1 MALATY
7 AELQSSIGDWLNR
20 ADLVATIPSFISLA
34 ETAHNRQL
42 RTRQMIKRSTALI
55 GDAFTTLPTDMLEI
69 SNAQI
74 NGSRVTPLEFVS
86 MTEADKIRQL
96 YPAGTA
102 KYFTIVGDT
111 LELVP
116 NPSSEVTVE
125 IVYYARIPA
134 LSVSNTSNWLL
145 LNSPDLYLYGSLI
158 ASAPYLRD
166 DDRVMAWTSLYKQAL
181 GDLQFSDERARFT
194 STPLRARGPVF

>member
-1 MALATY
+1 MPLATY
-7 AELQSSIGDWLNR
+7 SELQSSIGDWLNR
-20 ADLVATIPSFISLA
+20 ADLSATIPSFIAMA
-34 ETAHNRQL
+34 EVAHNRQL

-55 GDAFTTLPTDMLEI
+55 SDAFTTLPSDMLEI

-86 MTEADKIRQL
+86 MNEADKIRRL
-96 YPAGTA
+96 YPAGSS

-116 NPSSEVTVE
+116 NPTSEVEVE

-134 LSVSNTSNWLL
+134 LSASNQSNWLL
-145 LNSPDLYLYGSLI
+145 LNSPDLYLYGALI

-166 DDRVMAWTSLYKQAL
+166 DDRVMAWTSLYKQSLA
-181 GDLQFSDERARFT
+181 DLQISDERARFT

>member
-1 MALATY
+1 MPLATY
-7 AELQSSIGDWLNR
+7 AQLQSSIGDWLNR
-20 ADLVATIPSFISLA
+20 ADLVDTIPTFISMA
-34 ETAHNRQL
+34 EAAHNRQL
-42 RTRQMIKRSTALI
+42 RTRQMIKRSTATI
-55 GDAFTTLPTDMLEI
+55 GDAFTTLPSDMLEI
-69 SNAQI
+69 TNAQI
-74 NGSRVTPLEFVS
+74 NGSRVTPLEFVA
-86 MTEADKIRQL
+86 MDQADRVRKI
-96 YPAGTA
+96 YPAGSS

-166 DDRVMAWTSLYKQAL
+166 DGRAATWLGLYKQAL
-181 GDLQFSDERARFT
+181 SDLQISDERARFT

>member
-1 MALATY
+1 MPLATY
-7 AELQSSIGDWLNR
+7 SELQSSIGDWLNR
-20 ADLVATIPSFISLA
+20 ADLSATIPSFIAMA
-34 ETAHNRQL
+34 EVAHNRQL

-55 GDAFTTLPTDMLEI
+55 GDAFTTLPSDMLEI

-86 MTEADKIRQL
+86 MNEADKIRRL
-96 YPAGTA
+96 YPAGSS

-116 NPSSEVTVE
+116 NPSSEVEVE

-134 LSVSNTSNWLL
+134 LSASNQSNWLL
-145 LNSPDLYLYGSLI
+145 LNSPDLYLYGALI

-166 DDRVMAWTSLYKQAL
+166 DDRVMVWTSLYKQAL
-181 GDLQFSDERARFT
+181 ADLQISDERARFT

>member
-42 RTRQMIKRSTALI
+42 RTRQMIKRSTALVS
-55 GDAFTTLPTDMLEI
+55 DAFTTLPTDMLEI
-69 SNAQI
+69 TNAQI

-86 MTEADKIRQL
+86 MDQADRVRKI
-96 YPAGTA
+96 YPAGSS

-145 LNSPDLYLYGSLI
+145 LNSPDLYMYGALI

-166 DDRVMAWTSLYKQAL
+166 DDRVMVWTSLYKQAL
-181 GDLQFSDERARFT
+181 GDLQLADERARFT

>member
-1 MALATY
+1 MPLATY
-7 AELQSSIGDWLNR
+7 SELQSSIGDWLNR
-20 ADLVATIPSFISLA
+20 ADLSATIPSFIAMA
-34 ETAHNRQL
+34 EVAHNRQL

-55 GDAFTTLPTDMLEI
+55 GDAFTTLPSDMLEI
-69 SNAQI
+69 TNAQI

-86 MTEADKIRQL
+86 MNEADKIRRL
-96 YPAGTA
+96 YPAGSS

-116 NPSSEVTVE
+116 NPSSEVEVE

-134 LSVSNTSNWLL
+134 LSASNQSNWLL
-145 LNSPDLYLYGSLI
+145 LNSPDLYLYGALI

-166 DDRVMAWTSLYKQAL
+166 DDRVMVWTSLYKQAL
-181 GDLQFSDERARFT
+181 ADLQISDERARFT

>member
-1 MALATY
+1 MPLSTY

-20 ADLVATIPSFISLA
+20 ADLVTTIPTFISMA
-34 ETAHNRQL
+34 EVAHNRQI
-42 RTRQMIKRSTALI
+42 RTRQMIKRSTATI
-55 GDAFTTLPTDMLEI
+55 GDAFTTLPSDMLEI
-69 SNAQI
+69 TNAQI
-74 NGSRVTPLEFVS
+74 NGSRVTPLEFVA
-86 MTEADKIRQL
+86 MDQADRIREV
-96 YPAGTA
+96 YPAGA
-102 KYFTIVGDT
+102 SKYFTIVGDT

-166 DDRVMAWTSLYKQAL
+166 DDRVVVWSTLYKQAL
-181 GDLQFSDERARFT
+181 ADLQIADERARFT

>member
-20 ADLVATIPSFISLA
+20 ADLAATIPTFIAMA

-42 RTRQMIKRSTALI
+42 RTRQMIRRSTALI
-55 GDAFTTLPTDMLEI
+55 SDAFTTLPSDMLEI
-69 SNAQI
+69 ANAQI
-74 NGSRVTPLEFVS
+74 NGSRVTPLEFVA
-86 MTEADKIRQL
+86 MDQADRVRQI
-96 YPAGTA
+96 YPAGDS

-116 NPSSEVTVE
+116 SPSSEVTVE
-125 IVYYARIPA
+125 IVYYGRIPA

-166 DDRVMAWTSLYKQAL
+166 DDRVMVWSTLYKQAL
-181 GDLQFSDERARFT
+181 ADLQIADERARFT

>member
-1 MALATY
+1 MPLSTY

-20 ADLVATIPSFISLA
+20 ADLVATIPTFISMA
-34 ETAHNRQL
+34 EVAHNRQI
-42 RTRQMIKRSTALI
+42 RTRQMIKRSTATI
-55 GDAFTTLPTDMLEI
+55 SDAFTTLPSDMLEI
-69 SNAQI
+69 TNAQI
-74 NGSRVTPLEFVS
+74 NGSRVTPLEFVA
-86 MTEADKIRQL
+86 MDQADRIREI
-96 YPAGTA
+96 YPAGSS

-116 NPSSEVTVE
+116 SPSSEVTVE

-145 LNSPDLYLYGSLI
+145 LNSPDLYLYGALI

-166 DDRVMAWTSLYKQAL
+166 DDRTMTWLNLYKQAL
-181 GDLQFSDERARFT
+181 GDLQIADERARFT

>member
-1 MALATY
+1 VPLATY

-20 ADLVATIPSFISLA
+20 ADLVATIPSFISIA
-34 ETAHNRQL
+34 ESAHNRQI
-42 RTRQMIKRSTALI
+42 RTRQMIKRSTATVS
-55 GDAFTTLPTDMLEI
+55 DAFTTLPSDMLEI
-69 SNAQI
+69 TNAQI
-74 NGSRVTPLEFVS
+74 NGSRVTPLDFVS
-86 MTEADKIRQL
+86 MTEADKVRRL
-96 YPAGTA
+96 YPAGTS

-116 NPSSEVTVE
+116 NPSSSVEVE

-134 LSVSNTSNWLL
+134 LSASNTSNWLL
-145 LNSPDLYLYGSLI
+145 LMSPDLYLYGALI

-166 DDRVMAWTSLYKQAL
+166 DERVMAWMNLYKQAL
-181 GDLQFSDERARFT
+181 AELQVSDERARFT